1 MRIAIIGTGL
11 SGLATGWFL
20 LQNPA
25 VSPSMQLTFF
35 DSKGIGGGASGVA
48 AGLLHPY
55 AGASAKLNRYG
66 WEGFKSTLKLLD
78 VAAHQLNKP
87 VARQEGLLRIALS
100 EKQLTDFYQSSE
112 KYQEVRWMSAAETTA
127 KIPYLSPHPGIF
139 ISESIT
145 VDCPLYLEGLW
156 QACQRRGAR
165 LEISKIDFS
174 AQLNNFDCVVFALGA
189 EVNDLLTDP
198 LPIKGIKGQI
208 LCTAWPPSYPF
219 PSCALN
225 SQAYIIQEKANCI
238 VGATY
243 ERDYKNSEPDMDRA
257 YQEIMPKA
265 AALIPALGETE
276 LLSCKAGIRAS
287 TPDHMPLIKK
297 LDTKHWVITGMGS
310 KGLLYHALY
319 AENLVKMIIS
329 ELIPGF

>member
-20 LQNPA
+20 LQNP
-25 VSPSMQLTFF
+25 VLSSSIQLTFF

-55 AGASAKLNRYG
+55 AGASAKLNRHG
-66 WEGFKSTLKLLD
+66 WEGFKSTLMLLD
-78 VAAHQLNKP
+78 VAARQLNKP
-87 VARQEGLLRIALS
+87 VARQDGLLRIALS
-100 EKQLTDFYQSSE
+100 EKQLTDFWLSSE

-127 KIPYLSPHPGIF
+127 KVPYLSPYPGIF

-165 LEISKIDFS
+165 FEVSKIDS
-174 AQLNNFDCVVFALGA
+174 PTQLSNFDCVVFALGA
-189 EVNDLLTDP
+189 EVNNLLTDP

-208 LCTAWPPSYPF
+208 LCTTWPSSYPF
-219 PSCALN
+219 PSFALN
-225 SQAYIIQEKANCI
+225 SQAYIIQDKGNCI

-243 ERDYKNSEPDMDRA
+243 ERGYKNHEPDIDRA

-265 AALIPALGETE
+265 KALIPVLGETE
-276 LLSCKAGIRAS
+276 LLSCRAGIRAS

-297 LDTKHWVITGMGS
+297 LDARHWVITGMGS

-319 AENLVKMIIS
+319 AENLVKMMIS
-329 ELIPGF
+329 ELIP